1 MESHGLTA
9 MVPPYPPA
17 ADLSA
22 FRDLRH
28 QPKQKYSFFPVH
40 SSCRIQPHGW
50 RGRERSEGSRRRPSR
65 GEVWRTW
72 CLRIVNPQGIALH

>member
-50 RGRERSEGSRRRPSR
+50 RGAGRRAHVGEDVPRGHDGGSGVRPAVR
-65 GEVWRTW
+65 FGELGV
-72 CLRIVNPQGIALH
+72 